1 MYTPIQLDKTRN
13 LRFGMRANKLI
24 EKTLNIKSVT
34 RLFRDDEEIST
45 DEIATIIWAGLA
57 HEDATLTPDDVIDL
71 IDEHSSLT
79 KIMPIVMKAFSDAFS
94 DELENNSKNVVAAAK
109 KNSQ

>member
-34 RLFRDDEEIST
+34 RLFKEDEEIST
-45 DEIATIIWAGLA
+45 EEIATIIWAGLA

-71 IDEHSSLT
+71 IDDHSSFT
-79 KIMPIVMKAFSDAFS
+79 KIMPIVMQAFAEAFT
-94 DELENNSKNVVAAAK
+94 DGVENNSKNVVKATK